1 MKNSTKTSLIA
12 VTAAMIVLFSL
23 ACAGVFKQKTVL
35 RLPEE
40 TAMMRTM
47 SSSEFERLLQD
58 NPHSIEKIT
67 CYKGLRSIVAEMQPL
82 GQALVDYP
90 NTTELLS
97 KAREADITVEV
108 LAPADSLNSL
118 QPSFWVLLALCLAA
132 GLKILWDD
140 GKLTKLAGLDPFAP
154 IEKGVDANPSE
165 RRTFEDVAGCEE
177 AIAKLRRVARW
188 LKSPEFYEEFGAKLP
203 RGILAVGP
211 PGTGKT
217 LLARALAG
225 EVDANFFA
233 VHGSSFVEMFV
244 GVGARRI
251 RKLFSSAVAARDKT
265 GKPSIIFIDEID
277 AIGKKRSHG
286 GGSGADSE
294 RDQTL
299 NQLLVCM
306 QGFESSHG
314 IVVLAATNMPEAL
327 DEALTRPGRFDYQV
341 SVDLP
346 DMHGR
351 EKIFAIHSKSMRLA
365 SNVNIRDLAIRT
377 PQFSGADIEQ
387 ACNEAAIAAAERL
400 ETLRETEGRTI
411 IEADRLITLEDFDHG
426 IDYVQFGD
434 PMLSRARSMS
444 QDDRRNTAIHEAGHC
459 AVQQALQKKGADP
472 ITKVTIEPRTK
483 SLGSMQSHAVGDRYG
498 YTKEQLLARITTAMG
513 GRAAQEH
520 FLNVKDTGASNDF
533 EQATNIAR
541 MMVTEF
547 GMSRL
552 GPLNVRLTTD
562 DGRALPKLSEE
573 LTTEID
579 HEWRRI
585 LDECYK
591 KAMDIIVANEL
602 RVERVADALLVD
614 QTILSE
620 RFLEIWHADFPKL
633 VSPMVTIKNSNEGTN
648 DSKEET
654 KVLKEDTRISQV

>member
-12 VTAAMIVLFSL
+12 VAAAMIVLVSL

-47 SSSEFERLLQD
+47 TSSEFEHWLQD
-58 NPHSIEKIT
+58 NPRSIEKIT

-82 GQALVDYP
+82 GQALIDYP

-97 KAREADITVEV
+97 KAHKANINVEV
-108 LAPADSLNSL
+108 LEPAEGLNSL

-165 RRTFEDVAGCEE
+165 RRTFDDVAGCEE

-251 RKLFSSAVAARDKT
+251 RKLFSSAIAARDKT

-286 GGSGADSE
+286 GASGADSE

-346 DMHGR
+346 DTHGR
-351 EKIFAIHSKSMRLA
+351 EKIFGIHSKSMRLA
-365 SNVNIRDLAIRT
+365 SNINIRDLAIRT

-411 IEADRLITLEDFDHG
+411 TEADRLITLEDFDHG

-562 DGRALPKLSEE
+562 DGRSLPKLSEE

-591 KAMDIIVANEL
+591 KAMEIIVANEL

-633 VSPMVTIKNSNEGTN
+633 VSPMVTPKTSNEETQS
-648 DSKEET
+648 SKEET
-654 KVLKEDTRISQV
+654 KV

>member
-1 MKNSTKTSLIA
+1 LHEEFHQNQSDSGCRCNGRSLLPGLRRR
-12 VTAAMIVLFSL
+12 VQTENCPPTAGGDSHDAHHVICRF
-23 ACAGVFKQKTVL
+23 
-35 RLPEE
+35 
-40 TAMMRTM
+40 RT
-47 SSSEFERLLQD
+47 FARRQ
-58 NPHSIEKIT
+58 PAAIEKIT

-82 GQALVDYP
+82 GHALIDYP
-90 NTTELLS
+90 NTTELIA
-97 KAREADITVEV
+97 KAQKANVSVEIAEA
-108 LAPADSLNSL
+108 ANSFNTMHW
-118 QPSFWVLLALCLAA
+118 SFWLLLALCLGAA
-132 GLKILWDD
+132 FKILSAD
-140 GKLTKLAGLDPFAP
+140 GKFGKLAGLDPFSP
-154 IEKGVDANPSE
+154 IEQGVDANPSE
-165 RRTFEDVAGCEE
+165 KRTFDDVAGCEE

-188 LKSPEFYEEFGAKLP
+188 LKSPKCYEDFGAKLP

-251 RKLFSSAVAARDKT
+251 RKLFASAVAARDKT

-306 QGFESSHG
+306 QGFETSHG

-346 DMHGR
+346 DTHGR
-351 EKIFAIHSKSMRLA
+351 EKIFSIHSKSMRLA
-365 SNVNIRDLAIRT
+365 PNVNLRDLAIRT

-400 ETLRETEGRTI
+400 EKLCESNGRTAT
-411 IEADRLITLEDFDHG
+411 EADRMLTLEDFDHG

-459 AVQQALQKKGADP
+459 AVQQALQTKGADP

-498 YTKEQLLARITTAMG
+498 YTQEQLLARITTAMG

-520 FLNVKDTGASNDF
+520 LLKVKDTGASNDF
-533 EQATNIAR
+533 EQATHLAR
-541 MMVTEF
+541 LMVTEF

-552 GPLNVRLTTD
+552 GPLNVRMTTD
-562 DGRALPKLSEE
+562 DGRSIPKLSDE

-591 KAMDIIVANEL
+591 RAMEIIVANEL
-602 RVERVADALLVD
+602 RVERVAEALLVD
-614 QTILSE
+614 QTILGE
-620 RFLEIWHADFPKL
+620 RFLEIWSADFPKPRATTL
-633 VSPMVTIKNSNEGTN
+633 SAKSLDLSEQTLEPS
-648 DSKEET
+648 ET
-654 KVLKEDTRISQV
+654 VRG

>member
-1 MKNSTKTSLIA
+1 
-12 VTAAMIVLFSL
+12 
-23 ACAGVFKQKTVL
+23 
-35 RLPEE
+35 
-40 TAMMRTM
+40 
-47 SSSEFERLLQD
+47 
-58 NPHSIEKIT
+58 
-67 CYKGLRSIVAEMQPL
+67 VAEMQPL
-82 GQALVDYP
+82 GHALIDYP
-90 NTTELLS
+90 NTTELIA
-97 KAREADITVEV
+97 KAQKANVSVEIAEA
-108 LAPADSLNSL
+108 ANSFNTMHW
-118 QPSFWVLLALCLAA
+118 SFWLLLALCLGAA
-132 GLKILWDD
+132 FKILSAD
-140 GKLTKLAGLDPFAP
+140 GKFGKLAGLDPFSP
-154 IEKGVDANPSE
+154 IEQGVDANPSE
-165 RRTFEDVAGCEE
+165 KRTFDDVAGCEE

-188 LKSPEFYEEFGAKLP
+188 LKSPKCYEDFGAKLP

-251 RKLFSSAVAARDKT
+251 RKLFASAVAARDKT

-306 QGFESSHG
+306 QGFETSHG

-346 DMHGR
+346 DTHGR
-351 EKIFAIHSKSMRLA
+351 EKIFSIHSKSMRLA
-365 SNVNIRDLAIRT
+365 PNVNLRDLAIRT

-400 ETLRETEGRTI
+400 EKLCESNGRTAT
-411 IEADRLITLEDFDHG
+411 EADRMLTLEDFDHG

-459 AVQQALQKKGADP
+459 AVQQALQTKGADP

-498 YTKEQLLARITTAMG
+498 YTQEQLLARITTAMG

-520 FLNVKDTGASNDF
+520 LLKVKDTGASNDF
-533 EQATNIAR
+533 EQATHLAR
-541 MMVTEF
+541 LMVTEF

-552 GPLNVRLTTD
+552 GPLNVRMTTD
-562 DGRALPKLSEE
+562 DGRSIPKLSDE

-591 KAMDIIVANEL
+591 RAMEIIVANEL
-602 RVERVADALLVD
+602 RVERVAEALLVD
-614 QTILSE
+614 QTILGE
-620 RFLEIWHADFPKL
+620 RFLEIWSADFPKPRATTL
-633 VSPMVTIKNSNEGTN
+633 SAKSLDLSEQTLEPS
-648 DSKEET
+648 ET
-654 KVLKEDTRISQV
+654 VRG